1 MRVIFESL
9 DFDRKS
15 AMKKYTAAI
24 SKIYDKL
31 DLYRKHNPDQLIP
44 RHITIRGVPHI
55 FTQLGDKLIK
65 DFHHTVPEIDI
76 QLTEH
81 YVNILIEPVPINKP
95 NMQTAHILFKDA
107 HFNQMP
113 VSDLNDLFPCI
124 INDCKVTVVRN
135 MGNGF
140 MVDYTGDKPI
150 TVDTFFHHLAY
161 ARMLLE
167 VSNQPRIDLE

>member
-44 RHITIRGVPHI
+44 RHITIRDTPHI

-81 YVNILIEPVPINKP
+81 YGNILIEPVPINKP
-95 NMQTAHILFKDA
+95 NMQTAHISFKDQR
-107 HFNQMP
+107 FNHMS

-135 MGNGF
+135 MGNVF
-140 MVDYTGDKPI
+140 MVDYDGNKSI
-150 TVDTFFHHLAY
+150 NVDTFFHHLAY

>member
-15 AMKKYTAAI
+15 ATKKYNAEI

-31 DLYRKHNPDQLIP
+31 DLYRKHNPDQLIV
-44 RHITIRGVPHI
+44 RHIAIRSVPHI
-55 FTQLGDKLIK
+55 FTQLGDKLVK
-65 DFHHTVPEIDI
+65 DFHHSVPEINTR
-76 QLTEH
+76 LTEH
-81 YVNILIEPVPINKP
+81 FSNILIEPVPINKP
-95 NMQTAHILFKDA
+95 NMQTAHILFKDQR
-107 HFNQMP
+107 FNQMS
-113 VSDLNDLFPCI
+113 VTDLNDLFPCI
-124 INDCKVTVVRN
+124 INDSKVTVVRN

-140 MVDYTGDKPI
+140 MVDYTGAKPI
-150 TVDTFFHHLAY
+150 TIDTFFHHLAY

>member
-65 DFHHTVPEIDI
+65 DFHHSIPEIDI
-76 QLTEH
+76 HLTEH
-81 YVNILIEPVPINKP
+81 YSNILIEPVPINKP
-95 NMQTAHILFKDA
+95 NMQTAHIFFKDQR
-107 HFNQMP
+107 FNQMTAA
-113 VSDLNDLFPCI
+113 DLNDLFPCI
-124 INDCKVTVVRN
+124 INNSKVTVVRN

-140 MVDYTGDKPI
+140 LVDYTGDKPI
-150 TVDTFFHHLAY
+150 NVDTFFHHLAY